1 MQELHAGDWK
11 DDKRGRP
18 LVKDKKIKVPR
29 VVVRQSTLSQIED
42 LSKELNI
49 SRSEIFQRALE
60 AFIIVHKGK
69 ITK

>member
-1 MQELHAGDWK
+1 MQNIHAGDWK

-29 VVVRQSTLSQIED
+29 VVVRESTLNQIED
-42 LSKELNI
+42 LSQELNI

-60 AFIIVHKGK
+60 AFILSHKGK
-69 ITK
+69 